1 MRAFSTDKQMQGLSH
16 LRFVSFT
23 VDQMFLAQIIIHE
36 FFIHVMFY
44 VSHMIIDKKCI
55 LEKFANFCS
64 DSTGVNV

>member
-36 FFIHVMFY
+36 FLIHVMFY
-44 VSHMIIDKKCI
+44 VSHMIR
-55 LEKFANFCS
+55 
-64 DSTGVNV
+64 NVFWRNLPISVLIVQV